1 MKCQDNTI
9 ARVLV
14 DTGSSLN
21 VMPKSTLVKLSLDGP
36 VLKPS
41 SMIVKAFDGS
51 QREVIGEIELPM
63 VIGPHLFNISFQVM
77 DINPSYS
84 CLLGRPWIHAA
95 GAVTSTLHQK
105 LKFIVDDKLVIVS
118 GEEDALV
125 SHLSS
130 FRYIET
136 EEGVLETQFQ
146 ALEIATVTLADK
158 GEKDVLATQFQA
170 LKITTAAQTS
180 QKPRASITSWKSL
193 KKDMEEG
200 VLKGDQINM
209 LEDEEASQGSHDWVR
224 QCPTSFVLSNWKAVE
239 IPQVFFIS
247 KNEPLDHNN
256 AVNLHDLGLP
266 INLTEEDEE
275 EDCELPAELA
285 RLLDQEQRM
294 IQPHQEPV
302 DVINLGTEED
312 KKEVKIGA
320 ALQSEVK
327 ESLVKLLQEYVD
339 VFAWSYQDMS
349 GLDTSIVEHK
359 LPLKPECAPV
369 KQKLRRTRP
378 DMALKIQEEVKKQ
391 FDAGFLAVAKYPEWV
406 ANIVPVPKK
415 DGKVRMCV
423 DYRDLN
429 RASPKDD
436 FPLPHID
443 VLVDNTARFPVFSF
457 MDGFSGYNQIKMAP
471 EDMEKT
477 TFITP

>member
-1 MKCQDNTI
+1 MLSLLINSEAHRTALLKLLKAAHVNQDITVAQFDGVCNNITASRCLGFIDAELPVEGPSHNKALHISMKCQDNTI

-158 GEKDVLATQFQA
+158 GEEDVLATQFKA

-200 VLKGDQINM
+200 VLKGWGQLVFSPEKKDFLGVGYQPSKGKQKIHDFTTPLEDVFESAGFRSGDQINM
-209 LEDEEASQGSHDWVR
+209 LEDEEASQGSHDWVH

-247 KNEPLDHNN
+247 K
-256 AVNLHDLGLP
+256 
-266 INLTEEDEE
+266 
-275 EDCELPAELA
+275 
-285 RLLDQEQRM
+285 
-294 IQPHQEPV
+294 
-302 DVINLGTEED
+302 
-312 KKEVKIGA
+312 
-320 ALQSEVK
+320 
-327 ESLVKLLQEYVD
+327 
-339 VFAWSYQDMS
+339 
-349 GLDTSIVEHK
+349 
-359 LPLKPECAPV
+359 
-369 KQKLRRTRP
+369 
-378 DMALKIQEEVKKQ
+378 
-391 FDAGFLAVAKYPEWV
+391 
-406 ANIVPVPKK
+406 
-415 DGKVRMCV
+415 
-423 DYRDLN
+423 
-429 RASPKDD
+429 
-436 FPLPHID
+436 
-443 VLVDNTARFPVFSF
+443 
-457 MDGFSGYNQIKMAP
+457 
-471 EDMEKT
+471 
-477 TFITP
+477 

>member
-21 VMPKSTLVKLSLDGP
+21 VMPKSTLVKLSLDGS

-158 GEKDVLATQFQA
+158 GEEDVLATQFQA
-170 LKITTAAQTS
+170 LKITTSVQTS

-193 KKDMEEG
+193 KKAMEEG
-200 VLKGDQINM
+200 ALKGWGQLVFPHEKKDFLGVGYQPSKGKQKIHDYTAPLEDVFESAGFRSGDQINM
-209 LEDEEASQGSHDWVR
+209 LENEEASQGSYNWVNH
-224 QCPTSFVLSNWKAVE
+224 CPASTVLSNWKAVE
-239 IPQVFFIS
+239 IPQVFVIS
-247 KNEPLDHNN
+247 K
-256 AVNLHDLGLP
+256 
-266 INLTEEDEE
+266 
-275 EDCELPAELA
+275 
-285 RLLDQEQRM
+285 
-294 IQPHQEPV
+294 
-302 DVINLGTEED
+302 
-312 KKEVKIGA
+312 
-320 ALQSEVK
+320 
-327 ESLVKLLQEYVD
+327 
-339 VFAWSYQDMS
+339 
-349 GLDTSIVEHK
+349 
-359 LPLKPECAPV
+359 
-369 KQKLRRTRP
+369 
-378 DMALKIQEEVKKQ
+378 
-391 FDAGFLAVAKYPEWV
+391 
-406 ANIVPVPKK
+406 
-415 DGKVRMCV
+415 
-423 DYRDLN
+423 
-429 RASPKDD
+429 
-436 FPLPHID
+436 
-443 VLVDNTARFPVFSF
+443 
-457 MDGFSGYNQIKMAP
+457 
-471 EDMEKT
+471 
-477 TFITP
+477 

>member
-1 MKCQDNTI
+1 
-9 ARVLV
+9 
-14 DTGSSLN
+14 
-21 VMPKSTLVKLSLDGP
+21 MPKSTLVKLSLDGP

-158 GEKDVLATQFQA
+158 GEEDVLATQFKA

-200 VLKGDQINM
+200 VLKGWGQLVFPPEKKDFLGVGYQPSKGKQKIHDFTTPLEDVFESAGFRSGDQINM

-224 QCPTSFVLSNWKAVE
+224 QCPTSFVLSNWKAVK

-247 KNEPLDHNN
+247 K
-256 AVNLHDLGLP
+256 
-266 INLTEEDEE
+266 
-275 EDCELPAELA
+275 
-285 RLLDQEQRM
+285 
-294 IQPHQEPV
+294 
-302 DVINLGTEED
+302 
-312 KKEVKIGA
+312 
-320 ALQSEVK
+320 
-327 ESLVKLLQEYVD
+327 
-339 VFAWSYQDMS
+339 
-349 GLDTSIVEHK
+349 
-359 LPLKPECAPV
+359 
-369 KQKLRRTRP
+369 
-378 DMALKIQEEVKKQ
+378 
-391 FDAGFLAVAKYPEWV
+391 
-406 ANIVPVPKK
+406 
-415 DGKVRMCV
+415 
-423 DYRDLN
+423 
-429 RASPKDD
+429 
-436 FPLPHID
+436 
-443 VLVDNTARFPVFSF
+443 
-457 MDGFSGYNQIKMAP
+457 
-471 EDMEKT
+471 
-477 TFITP
+477 